1 MPKILV
7 VEDDPL
13 WKKIF
18 QQYLIGLQGI
28 VNAVSNSDDAVS
40 KIEESI
46 RLNEPYDAYILD
58 TMFPK
63 KPGALP
69 AYEAPFELIEEM
81 RGKGIQ
87 SERIFMIGHMDP
99 VFMQKAKGM
108 GIKKFYF
115 KEKERKLEG
124 QKHYTQIRAD
134 LAAILR

>member
-7 VEDDPL
+7 VEDDPH
-13 WKKIF
+13 WDKIL
-18 QQYLIGLQGI
+18 QQHLSGLQGI
-28 VNAVSNSDDAVS
+28 VNTVTNFDDAVS

-46 RLNEPYDAYILD
+46 RLSQPYDAYILD

-87 SERIFMIGHMDP
+87 SERIFAVGYMDLA
-99 VFMQKAKGM
+99 FMQKAKEM
-108 GIKKFYF
+108 GLKKFYF
-115 KEKERKLEG
+115 KEKERRLEG

-134 LAAILR
+134 LAAVLR